1 MERNGLI
8 VGLGNQGERY
18 ANTRHNIGFRIVDK
32 MALMQK
38 ELFQHKKELKGDI
51 ARIKTDRGML
61 TLLKPSTMMN
71 GSGLAVKKTAD
82 TYQISV
88 ERILIISDDAEMPLG
103 RLRLRSSGSCGGHN
117 GLRSVE
123 ELLGT
128 RDYYRLKVGV
138 GRDPDLDLAD
148 YVLSP
153 FTSEQQ
159 RACEEIIEEAA
170 LVATAFFEGGY
181 QTALERM
188 AALRSKK

>member
-18 ANTRHNIGFRIVDK
+18 THTRHNIGFRIVDK
-32 MALMQK
+32 IALMHNG
-38 ELFQHKKELKGDI
+38 LFQYKKELKGDI
-51 ARIKTDRGML
+51 ARIKSVNGTL

-71 GSGLAVKKTAD
+71 GSGVAVKKTAD
-82 TYQISV
+82 TYGISV
-88 ERILIISDDAEMPLG
+88 DRILIISDDVEMPLG

-123 ELLGT
+123 EFLMT

-138 GRDPDLDLAD
+138 GRDLTMDLAD

-153 FTSEQQ
+153 FTSGEQ
-159 RACEEIIEEAA
+159 RECEELIDEAA
-170 LVATAFFEGGY
+170 LVAMAFFEGGY